1 MPSDAEA
8 WKSPEG
14 RLRSRYGTGRP
25 VGKPPRRAAAG
36 SSTPSKVTE
45 WLPEARMP
53 SASQS
58 SLMRTPGASAGI
70 STYAYRSPPSS
81 SAKRTDVSRMVAA
94 GAIVQKTLWPSMRQ
108 PPSVRT
114 ASVRG
119 RVRSCPRS
127 LIAAAI
133 TMPSEAI
140 RRSDPAKAR
149 SRRALPAARAIRQR
163 RARLRTTTRCM
174 LTPIATEASPRARRP
189 EATITSWM
197 ELTPRPPS
205 SSGTGAAKYPACR
218 SASMLS
224 NG

>member
-58 SLMRTPGASAGI
+58 SLMRTPGASAGT
-70 STYAYRSPPSS
+70 STYAYRSTPSS

-94 GAIVQKTLWPSMRQ
+94 GAIVQKILWPSMRQ

-114 ASVRG
+114 ERDRDTPPRRNRYPQIATVVRMIGHWARASAQTARVTCRWVRG
-119 RVRSCPRS
+119 LSD
-127 LIAAAI
+127 AAA
-133 TMPSEAI
+133 S
-140 RRSDPAKAR
+140 
-149 SRRALPAARAIRQR
+149 QR
-163 RARLRTTTRCM
+163 F
-174 LTPIATEASPRARRP
+174 RP
-189 EATITSWM
+189 EPARYLPFR
-197 ELTPRPPS
+197 LT
-205 SSGTGAAKYPACR
+205 Y
-218 SASMLS
+218 ML
-224 NG
+224 